1 MEPEELAL
9 VRTNAPGNDICYKVC
24 PVLDETPEGWI
35 LVGMGIV
42 TGVGSDRDTT
52 GVWFSPENVL
62 KRWMDKS
69 HKGEKFNHNAI
80 PIGTLAVRTSFG
92 YFPRQALASPEK
104 SKKFIG
110 IIVEK
115 KGAVYVMM
123 QGDKIW
129 HADWQS
135 VRPFDPAIDGE

>member
-9 VRTNAPGNDICYKVC
+9 VRTNTLGNNICYKVC

-35 LVGMGIV
+35 LVGMGEGLDKDI
-42 TGVGSDRDTT
+42 T

-69 HKGEKFNHNAI
+69 HKGEKFDHNAI

-92 YFPRQALASPEK
+92 YFPRQTLASPEK

-115 KGAVYVMM
+115 KGARYALM

-129 HADWQS
+129 HAD
-135 VRPFDPAIDGE
+135 